1 MDGDADQRRFEA
13 FMEEMADKYTHRED
27 LRKEL
32 DQQALDEM
40 REHVRELVCTMRKT
54 AGISQ
59 AELARRMRVDQPFI
73 SALENGKRSPT
84 LATLD
89 RIARATGHK
98 LNLNAV
104 SRWDYS
110 TEAIDGD

>member
-1 MDGDADQRRFEA
+1 MGNETDQHRFEQ
-13 FMEEMADKYTHRED
+13 FMEDMADKYTHRED

-73 SALENGKRSPT
+73 SALENGRRSPT

-98 LNLNAV
+98 LTLNAV
-104 SRWDYS
+104 SRWNYS
-110 TEAIDGD
+110 SEEDDDD